1 MDDRMTGYWFV
12 GILVA
17 AALIGMILLVRGTS
31 DHSRYDDAPVSSWIE
46 SVA

>member
-17 AALIGMILLVRGTS
+17 AALIGMILLVRGTP
-31 DHSRYDDAPVSSWIE
+31 DHSRYDDAPVSSWIQT
-46 SVA
+46 AA